1 MMNQS
6 LTMMMRMMRSLSDTM
21 LNLGGYLQEKA
32 GDLLLLNSSE
42 LDLFKQ
48 DMATRSMLSSL
59 VSLLQVKK
67 LRLQEGHHRSKD
79 SVHKI
84 LFQPM
89 LVVIE
94 TSIVTVH
101 ILKLTAALNV
111 LLLKRPLA

>member
-6 LTMMMRMMRSLSDTM
+6 LTVMMRSLSDSM

-32 GDLLLLNSSE
+32 GDLLLNSSE

-67 LRLQEGHHRSKD
+67 LRQREWTPQIKRQCAQDSLPAYVGRHRDEHCNCAYFEID
-79 SVHKI
+79 SC
-84 LFQPM
+84 F
-89 LVVIE
+89 E
-94 TSIVTVH
+94 CT
-101 ILKLTAALNV
+101 TA
-111 LLLKRPLA
+111 

>member
-67 LRLQEGHHRSKD
+67 LRQREWTPQINRQCAQDSLPAYVGRHRDEHCNCAYFEID
-79 SVHKI
+79 SC
-84 LFQPM
+84 F
-89 LVVIE
+89 E
-94 TSIVTVH
+94 CT
-101 ILKLTAALNV
+101 TA
-111 LLLKRPLA
+111 